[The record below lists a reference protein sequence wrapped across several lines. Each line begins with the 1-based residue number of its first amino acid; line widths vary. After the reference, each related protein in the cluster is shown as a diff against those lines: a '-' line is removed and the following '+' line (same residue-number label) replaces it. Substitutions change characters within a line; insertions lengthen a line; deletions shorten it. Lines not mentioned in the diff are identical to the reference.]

1 MQVCVIFCY
10 ICNVQSFCFYLYN
23 VIKTNIVKGYTFH
36 TFCNLHHILLS
47 STIQFQ
53 EKPFVDMEG
62 INIQIE
68 PKKTYFY
75 DGCVET
81 SENDEIDLLSEE
93 PKINSDEAVSK

>member
-1 MQVCVIFCY
+1 
-10 ICNVQSFCFYLYN
+10 
-23 VIKTNIVKGYTFH
+23 
-36 TFCNLHHILLS
+36 
-47 STIQFQ
+47 
-53 EKPFVDMEG
+53 MEG

-81 SENDEIDLLSEE
+81 SENDEMDLLRGE